1 MSNQFKELEY
11 KYNAD
16 KVGLAEFTALMNKIG
31 QKMYPIE
38 KVIEVSSWDIYY
50 TNPKKEFIRFR
61 MSENKPE
68 LTIKRKT
75 NELNNNDRIE
85 VNVPVAPTLNEPT
98 VDAFTNLLG
107 YDKNFKIYKSCFI
120 YFFPEVDIV
129 YYIVY
134 DENLREQ
141 GRYIEIE
148 VLEKYAEHPGNPAEV
163 CFARLKTYE
172 NFLSEIGITPQ
183 NRLKKSLFEMY
194 SK

>member
-16 KVGLAEFTALMNKIG
+16 KVGLAEFTTLMNKIG

-50 TNPKKEFIRFR
+50 TNEKKEFIRFR
-61 MSENKPE
+61 VSENKPE

-75 NELNNNDRIE
+75 TDQNNNDRIE
-85 VNVPVAPTLNEPT
+85 VNVPVSPALNEPT
-98 VDAFTNLLG
+98 MDAFTNLLG
-107 YDKNFKIYKSCFI
+107 YNKNFKIYKSCFI

-134 DENLREQ
+134 DENLREL

-148 VLEKYAEHPGNPAEV
+148 VLEEYAKHPSNPSEI

-172 NFLSEIGITPQ
+172 SFLSEIGITPQ